1 MNFALT
7 EEQLE
12 FQKMIREFAQK
23 EFEAGA
29 IQRDEDED
37 FKTIYDSFINKM
49 GPMGLLGLTIPKEY
63 GGQEKSPIF
72 FALSLFEL
80 CRVEVSVGA
89 ALSVCLSLGSFP
101 LVKWGTEEQKKKF
114 LPPLARGE
122 KLCAF
127 ALTEDNAGSDSA
139 MQETTAE
146 LQGDEYI
153 LNGNKIYITNGG
165 YAETYIVIAMTD
177 KSKGTRGISAFIV
190 EKGTPGFRFGKSFKK
205 MGIRA
210 TAQRELIFENCRIP
224 KKNLIGKEGEGF
236 KIAMAT
242 LDVGRIGVASQG
254 VGAAMGAFDLAA
266 KHSKERVQFGKAIS
280 ANQGVS
286 FMLAEMAT
294 KIELAQMITL
304 KAAWLMEEGLPYTS
318 EAAMAKLYATDIAM
332 EVTTDSVQILGGK
345 GFLRENGAERFM
357 RDAKILQ
364 IYEGTNEIQ
373 KMIIAGSVLREY

>member
-7 EEQLE
+7 EEQRE
-12 FQKMIREFAQK
+12 FQKEIREFAQK
-23 EFEAGA
+23 EFASGA
-29 IQRDEDED
+29 IQRDEDEN
-37 FKTIYDSFINKM
+37 FKPIYDVFVDKM

-63 GGQEKSPIF
+63 GGQGKSPIF
-72 FALSLFEL
+72 FALAMFEF

-89 ALSVCLSLGSFP
+89 ALSVCLSIGSFP
-101 LVKWGTEEQKKKF
+101 LVKWGTEDQKKKF
-114 LPPLARGE
+114 LPPLAGGK

-146 LQGDEYI
+146 LQGDEYV
-153 LNGNKIYITNGG
+153 LNGNKIYITNAG

-177 KSKGTRGISAFIV
+177 KSKGTRGISAFVV
-190 EKGTPGFRFGKSFKK
+190 EKGTPGFTFGKEFKK

-210 TAQRELIFENCRIP
+210 TAQKELIFENCRIP
-224 KKNLIGKEGEGF
+224 KENLIGKEGEGF

-242 LDVGRIGVASQG
+242 LDVGRLGVAGQG

-266 KHSKERVQFGKAIS
+266 KHAKERVQFGKAIS
-280 ANQGVS
+280 ANQGIS

-294 KIELAQMITL
+294 TIELAKMMTL
-304 KAAWLMEEGLPYTS
+304 KTAWLMQEGLPYTK
-318 EAAMAKLYATDIAM
+318 EAAMAKLFATDTAM
-332 EVTTDSVQILGGK
+332 EVTTNSVQILGGK
-345 GFLRENGAERFM
+345 GFLRDNETERFM
-357 RDAKILQ
+357 RDSKILQ

-373 KMIIAGSVLREY
+373 KMIIAASVLKDY